1 MPCPG
6 GEHSLAF
13 DKENLMS
20 FRISVLQRP
29 VLTIEMIVKKEDG
42 FT

>member
-1 MPCPG
+1 MPRASS
-6 GEHSLAF
+6 EHPLAL
-13 DKENLMS
+13 DEENLMS

-29 VLTIEMIVKKEDG
+29 VLAIEMIVKKEDG